1 MDFPCSSREE
11 LLELDML
18 GKRLHGISS
27 IKVYSPDF
35 HAISC
40 VSKMDVQHVGALT
53 KTISSKLDQCQ
64 VILEEYEALL
74 ATHKRLMAERCVL
87 LPTSMLMYQRVDLT
101 CCHELELGVSDAGP
115 RGARCVAGNSTE
127 QATKQ
132 HRTYQVRQSSTS
144 ISCLYSPCLLT

>member
-1 MDFPCSSREE
+1 MRATPWRPLGDSVAHTGNCALGNASILTHALPPHRKTRAYMDFPCSSREE

-27 IKVYSPDF
+27 IKVYSPEF

-64 VILEEYEALL
+64 VILYA
-74 ATHKRLMAERCVL
+74 HV
-87 LPTSMLMYQRVDLT
+87 PT
-101 CCHELELGVSDAGP
+101 C
-115 RGARCVAGNSTE
+115 
-127 QATKQ
+127 
-132 HRTYQVRQSSTS
+132 
-144 ISCLYSPCLLT
+144 